1 MERFIFSL
9 FLFLA
14 TFQYLLI
21 NLKTVYKSYISLFKT
36 LSFLIILLNLVLA
49 GDLESSS
56 VRVINRVNN
65 STDEIK
71 TLDKLRG
78 VYVSVKDVS
87 RILSKRKPYINSDR
101 LKIVVYLGNNRIK
114 ISGNSSFILVDER
127 VYQIPNFAVWD
138 NEDIYVQAE
147 ALFNLIKETTM
158 PGIDYDTRR
167 MVLDIDIKE
176 FNITGIEINEKAN
189 GTVLRVKTRSSF
201 PEGNI
206 SSFFHENGWF
216 YITIADALIDT
227 TELRRSDARG
237 VVRKITADQLE
248 STAQIAFQI
257 KTKVES
263 HELYQGKDPSEIVVS
278 LRTPMDNS
286 VARIKEVRE
295 RWKLDTIVLDAGH
308 GGKDPGA
315 LGPRGTKE
323 KDIALDIVKR
333 VGLLLE
339 KNTKLKVVYTRQED
353 VFIPLWKRTKIA
365 NESNGKVFLSIHLN
379 GSPNQSVY
387 GFETYLLRPGK
398 TEDAIEVASRENEVI
413 KFEEKTENRYKDLT
427 GEGLIMAT
435 MAQSIFMKESEELAA
450 MIQEEMAKKIK
461 SKNRGVKQAGFHV
474 LIGASMP
481 NILVEAGYLTNRNEE
496 KNLRNAKYRQSIAS
510 CIYKAIVKFRYSREQ
525 YLAEN

>member
-1 MERFIFSL
+1 
-9 FLFLA
+9 
-14 TFQYLLI
+14 
-21 NLKTVYKSYISLFKT
+21 LFKT

-49 GDLESSS
+49 GDLESST

-71 TLDKLRG
+71 TLDNLRG

-87 RILSKRKPYINSDR
+87 RILSKRNPYINSDR
-101 LKIVVYLGNNRIK
+101 LKIVVYLGNNRLK

-127 VYQIPNFAVWD
+127 VYQIPNFTIWD

-158 PGIDYDTRR
+158 PGIDYDSRR

-216 YITIADALIDT
+216 YITIADALVDT

-237 VVRKITADQLE
+237 VVRKITADQLG

-286 VARIKEVRE
+286 IARIKEVKD

-308 GGKDPGA
+308 GGKDPGTM
-315 LGPRGTKE
+315 GQRGTKE
-323 KDIALDIVKR
+323 KDIALDITKR

-339 KNTKLKVVYTRQED
+339 KNTKLKVVYTREED

-379 GSPNQSVY
+379 GSPNKAVY

-413 KFEEKTENRYKDLT
+413 KYEDRTDNRYKDLS
-427 GEGLIMAT
+427 GENLIMAT
-435 MAQSIFMKESEELAA
+435 MAQSIFMRESEELAA

>member
-1 MERFIFSL
+1 MFKIIP
-9 FLFLA
+9 FLF
-14 TFQYLLI
+14 
-21 NLKTVYKSYISLFKT
+21 
-36 LSFLIILLNLVLA
+36 ILLNLPLA
-49 GDLESSS
+49 QGTEVSS
-56 VRVINRVNN
+56 VRVVNRVNN

-71 TLDKLRG
+71 TLDNLRG
-78 VYVSVKDVS
+78 VYVSVNDVS
-87 RILSKRKPYINSDR
+87 RILSARKPYINAER
-101 LKIVVYLGNNRIK
+101 LKMVIYLGNNRLK
-114 ISGNSSFILVDER
+114 ISGNSSYVLVDER
-127 VYQIPNFAVWD
+127 VYQIPSYAIWNND
-138 NEDIYVQAE
+138 DIYVQAE
-147 ALFNLIKETTM
+147 AFFNLIRETTM
-158 PGIDYDTRR
+158 PGIGYDSRR

-176 FNITGIEINEKAN
+176 FNITGVEINEKAN
-189 GTVLRVKTRSSF
+189 GTVLRLKTRSSF

-216 YITIADALIDT
+216 YITIADALVDT
-227 TELRRSDARG
+227 TEIRRSDARG
-237 VVRKITADQLE
+237 VVRNITADQLE

-286 VARIKEVRE
+286 IARIKEVKN
-295 RWKLDTIVLDAGH
+295 RWRLDTIVLDAGH
-308 GGKDPGA
+308 GGKDPGTM
-315 LGPRGTKE
+315 GQRGTKE
-323 KDIALDIVKR
+323 KDIALDITKR

-339 KNTKLKVVYTRQED
+339 KNTKLKVIYTREED
-353 VFIPLWKRTKIA
+353 IFIPLWKRTKIA
-365 NESNGKVFLSIHLN
+365 NESNGKMFLSIHLN
-379 GSPNQSVY
+379 GSPNKSAY

-413 KFEEKTENRYKDLT
+413 KFEERTDNRYKDLS
-427 GEGLIMAT
+427 GENLIMAT
-435 MAQSIFMKESEELAA
+435 MAQSVFMKESEELAA

-481 NILVEAGYLTNRNEE
+481 NILIEAGYLTNRNEE
-496 KNLRNAKYRQSIAS
+496 KNLRNAKYRQTIAN

>member
-1 MERFIFSL
+1 MFKIIP
-9 FLFLA
+9 FLF
-14 TFQYLLI
+14 
-21 NLKTVYKSYISLFKT
+21 
-36 LSFLIILLNLVLA
+36 ILLNLPLSQGTEV
-49 GDLESSS
+49 SS
-56 VRVINRVNN
+56 VRVVNRVNN

-71 TLDKLRG
+71 TLDNLRG
-78 VYVSVKDVS
+78 VYVSVNDVS
-87 RILSKRKPYINSDR
+87 RILSARKPYINAER
-101 LKIVVYLGNNRIK
+101 LKMVIYLGNNRLK
-114 ISGNSSFILVDER
+114 ISGNSSYVLVDER
-127 VYQIPNFAVWD
+127 VYQIPSYAIWNND
-138 NEDIYVQAE
+138 DIYVQAE
-147 ALFNLIKETTM
+147 AFFNLIRETTM
-158 PGIDYDTRR
+158 PGIGYDSRR

-176 FNITGIEINEKAN
+176 FNITGVEINEKAN
-189 GTVLRVKTRSSF
+189 GTVLRLKTRSSF

-216 YITIADALIDT
+216 YITIADALVDT
-227 TELRRSDARG
+227 TEIRRSDPRG
-237 VVRKITADQLE
+237 VVRNITADQLE

-286 VARIKEVRE
+286 IARIKEVKN
-295 RWKLDTIVLDAGH
+295 RWRLDTIVLDAGH
-308 GGKDPGA
+308 GGKDPGTM
-315 LGPRGTKE
+315 GQRGTKE
-323 KDIALDIVKR
+323 KDIALDITKR

-339 KNTKLKVVYTRQED
+339 KNTKLKVIYTRQED
-353 VFIPLWKRTKIA
+353 IFIPLWKRTKIA
-365 NESNGKVFLSIHLN
+365 NESNGKMFLSIHLN
-379 GSPNQSVY
+379 GSPNKSAY

-413 KFEEKTENRYKDLT
+413 KFEERTDNRYKDLS
-427 GEGLIMAT
+427 GENLIMAT
-435 MAQSIFMKESEELAA
+435 MAQSVVMKESEELAA

-481 NILVEAGYLTNRNEE
+481 NILIEAGYLTNRNEE
-496 KNLRNAKYRQSIAS
+496 KNLRNAKYRQTIAN

>member
-1 MERFIFSL
+1 ML
-9 FLFLA
+9 FD
-14 TFQYLLI
+14 
-21 NLKTVYKSYISLFKT
+21 NLEAST
-36 LSFLIILLNLVLA
+36 
-49 GDLESSS
+49 
-56 VRVINRVNN
+56 VRVVNRVNN
-65 STDEIK
+65 STDEIR
-71 TLDKLRG
+71 TLDNLRG
-78 VYVSVKDVS
+78 TFVSVKDVS
-87 RILSKRKPYINSDR
+87 RVLSTKEPYINNDR
-101 LKIVVYLGNNRIK
+101 LKMVIYIGNNRLK
-114 ISGNSSFILVDER
+114 ISGNSSYILVDER
-127 VYQIPNFAVWD
+127 VYQTPSFAIWD
-138 NEDIYVQAE
+138 NSDIYVQAE

-158 PGIDYDTRR
+158 PGIDYDARR
-167 MVLDIDIKE
+167 MVLDIDIKA
-176 FNITGIEINEKAN
+176 FSITGIEISEKAN
-189 GTVLRVKTRSSF
+189 GTVLRLKTRSSF

-216 YITIADALIDT
+216 YITIADALVDT
-227 TELRRSDARG
+227 TEIRRSDTRG

-263 HELYQGKDPSEIVVS
+263 HELYQGRDPSEIVVS

-286 VARIKEVRE
+286 VARIKEVKD

-308 GGKDPGA
+308 GGKDPGTM
-315 LGPRGTKE
+315 GPRGTKE

-339 KNTKLKVVYTRQED
+339 KNTKLKVIYTREED
-353 VFIPLWKRTKIA
+353 IFIPLWKRTKVA

-379 GSPNQSVY
+379 GSPNKSAY

-413 KFEEKTENRYKDLT
+413 KFEDRSDNRYKDLS
-427 GEGLIMAT
+427 GENLIMAT
-435 MAQSIFMKESEELAA
+435 MAQSIFMRESEELAA

-496 KNLRNAKYRQSIAS
+496 KNLRNAKYRQAIAN

>member
-1 MERFIFSL
+1 MFKIIP
-9 FLFLA
+9 FLF
-14 TFQYLLI
+14 
-21 NLKTVYKSYISLFKT
+21 
-36 LSFLIILLNLVLA
+36 ILLNLPLA
-49 GDLESSS
+49 QGTEASS
-56 VRVINRVNN
+56 VRVVNRVNN

-71 TLDKLRG
+71 TLDNLRG
-78 VYVSVKDVS
+78 VYVSVNDVS
-87 RILSKRKPYINSDR
+87 RILSARKPYINAER
-101 LKIVVYLGNNRIK
+101 LKMVIYLGNNRLK
-114 ISGNSSFILVDER
+114 ISGNTSYVLVDER
-127 VYQIPNFAVWD
+127 VYQIPSHAIWNND
-138 NEDIYVQAE
+138 DIYVQAE
-147 ALFNLIKETTM
+147 AFFNLIRQTTM
-158 PGIDYDTRR
+158 PGIGYDSRR

-176 FNITGIEINEKAN
+176 FNITGVEINEKAN
-189 GTVLRVKTRSSF
+189 GTVLRLKTRSSF

-216 YITIADALIDT
+216 YITIADALVDT
-227 TELRRSDARG
+227 TEIRRSDARG
-237 VVRKITADQLE
+237 VVRNITADQLE

-286 VARIKEVRE
+286 IARIKEVKN
-295 RWKLDTIVLDAGH
+295 RWRLDTIVLDAGH
-308 GGKDPGA
+308 GGKDPGTM
-315 LGPRGTKE
+315 GQRGTKE
-323 KDIALDIVKR
+323 KDIALDITKR

-339 KNTKLKVVYTRQED
+339 KNTKLKVIYTREED
-353 VFIPLWKRTKIA
+353 IFIPLWKRTKIA
-365 NESNGKVFLSIHLN
+365 NESNGKMFLSIHLN
-379 GSPNQSVY
+379 GSPNKSAY

-413 KFEEKTENRYKDLT
+413 KFEERTDNRYKDLS
-427 GEGLIMAT
+427 GENLIMAT
-435 MAQSIFMKESEELAA
+435 MAQSVFMKESEELAA

-481 NILVEAGYLTNRNEE
+481 NILIEAGYLTNRNEE
-496 KNLRNAKYRQSIAS
+496 KNLRNAKYRQTIAN

>member
-1 MERFIFSL
+1 MFKIIP
-9 FLFLA
+9 FLF
-14 TFQYLLI
+14 
-21 NLKTVYKSYISLFKT
+21 
-36 LSFLIILLNLVLA
+36 ILLNLPPA
-49 GDLESSS
+49 QGTEASS
-56 VRVINRVNN
+56 VRVVNRVNN

-71 TLDKLRG
+71 TLDNLRG
-78 VYVSVKDVS
+78 VYVSVNDVS
-87 RILSKRKPYINSDR
+87 RILSARKPYINAER
-101 LKIVVYLGNNRIK
+101 LKMVIYLGNNRLK
-114 ISGNSSFILVDER
+114 ISGNSSYVLVDER
-127 VYQIPNFAVWD
+127 VYQIPSYAIWNND
-138 NEDIYVQAE
+138 DIYVQAE
-147 ALFNLIKETTM
+147 AFFNLIRETTM
-158 PGIDYDTRR
+158 PGIGYDSRR

-176 FNITGIEINEKAN
+176 FNITGVEINEKAN
-189 GTVLRVKTRSSF
+189 GTVLRLKTRSSF

-216 YITIADALIDT
+216 YITIADALVDT
-227 TELRRSDARG
+227 TEIRRSDARG
-237 VVRKITADQLE
+237 VVRNITADQLE

-286 VARIKEVRE
+286 IARIKEVKN
-295 RWKLDTIVLDAGH
+295 RWRLDTIVLDAGH
-308 GGKDPGA
+308 GGKDPGTM
-315 LGPRGTKE
+315 GQRGTKE
-323 KDIALDIVKR
+323 KDIALDITKR

-339 KNTKLKVVYTRQED
+339 KNTKLKVIYTREED
-353 VFIPLWKRTKIA
+353 IFIPLWKRTKIA
-365 NESNGKVFLSIHLN
+365 NESNGKMFLSIHLN
-379 GSPNQSVY
+379 GSPNKSAY

-413 KFEEKTENRYKDLT
+413 KFEERTDNRYKDLS
-427 GEGLIMAT
+427 GENLIMAT
-435 MAQSIFMKESEELAA
+435 MAQSVFMKESEELAA

-481 NILVEAGYLTNRNEE
+481 NILIEAGYLTNRNEE
-496 KNLRNAKYRQSIAS
+496 KNLRNAKYRQTIAN

>member
-1 MERFIFSL
+1 MFKIIP
-9 FLFLA
+9 FLF
-14 TFQYLLI
+14 
-21 NLKTVYKSYISLFKT
+21 
-36 LSFLIILLNLVLA
+36 ILLNLPLA
-49 GDLESSS
+49 QGTEVSS
-56 VRVINRVNN
+56 VRVVNRVNN

-71 TLDKLRG
+71 TLDNLRG
-78 VYVSVKDVS
+78 VYVSVNDVS
-87 RILSKRKPYINSDR
+87 RILSARKPYINAER
-101 LKIVVYLGNNRIK
+101 LKMVIYLGNNRLK
-114 ISGNSSFILVDER
+114 ISGNSSYVLVDER
-127 VYQIPNFAVWD
+127 VYQIPSYAIWNND
-138 NEDIYVQAE
+138 DIYVQAE
-147 ALFNLIKETTM
+147 AFFNLIRETTM
-158 PGIDYDTRR
+158 PGIGYDSRR

-176 FNITGIEINEKAN
+176 FNITGVEINEKAN
-189 GTVLRVKTRSSF
+189 GTVLRLKTRSSF

-216 YITIADALIDT
+216 YITIANALVDT
-227 TELRRSDARG
+227 TEIRRSDARG
-237 VVRKITADQLE
+237 VVRNITADQLE

-286 VARIKEVRE
+286 IARIKEVKN
-295 RWKLDTIVLDAGH
+295 RWRLDTIVLDAGH
-308 GGKDPGA
+308 GGKDPGTM
-315 LGPRGTKE
+315 GQRGTKE
-323 KDIALDIVKR
+323 KDIALDITKR

-339 KNTKLKVVYTRQED
+339 KNTKLKVIYTRQED
-353 VFIPLWKRTKIA
+353 IFIPLWKRTKIA
-365 NESNGKVFLSIHLN
+365 NESNGKMFLSIHLN
-379 GSPNQSVY
+379 GSPNKSAY

-413 KFEEKTENRYKDLT
+413 KFEERTDNRYKDLS
-427 GEGLIMAT
+427 GENLIMAT
-435 MAQSIFMKESEELAA
+435 MAQSVFMKESEELAA

-481 NILVEAGYLTNRNEE
+481 NILIEAGYLTNRNEE
-496 KNLRNAKYRQSIAS
+496 KNLRNAKYRQTIAN

>member
-1 MERFIFSL
+1 M
-9 FLFLA
+9 
-14 TFQYLLI
+14 
-21 NLKTVYKSYISLFKT
+21 FKA
-36 LSFLIILLNLVLA
+36 LSFLIILINLVLA
-49 GDLESSS
+49 GDLESST

-71 TLDKLRG
+71 TLDNLRG

-87 RILSKRKPYINSDR
+87 RILSKRNPYINSDR
-101 LKIVVYLGNNRIK
+101 LKIVVYLGNNRLK

-127 VYQIPNFAVWD
+127 VYQIPNFTIWD

-158 PGIDYDTRR
+158 PGIDYDSRR

-216 YITIADALIDT
+216 YITIADALVDT

-237 VVRKITADQLE
+237 VVRKITADQLG

-286 VARIKEVRE
+286 IARIKEVKD

-308 GGKDPGA
+308 GGKDPGTM
-315 LGPRGTKE
+315 GQRGTKE
-323 KDIALDIVKR
+323 KDIALDITKR

-339 KNTKLKVVYTRQED
+339 KNTKLKVVYTREED

-379 GSPNQSVY
+379 GSPNKAVY

-413 KFEEKTENRYKDLT
+413 KYEDRADNRYKDLS
-427 GEGLIMAT
+427 GENLIMAT
-435 MAQSIFMKESEELAA
+435 MAQSIFMRESEELAA

>member
-1 MERFIFSL
+1 MFKIIP
-9 FLFLA
+9 FLF
-14 TFQYLLI
+14 
-21 NLKTVYKSYISLFKT
+21 
-36 LSFLIILLNLVLA
+36 ILLNLPLA
-49 GDLESSS
+49 QGAEVSS
-56 VRVINRVNN
+56 VRVVNRVNN

-71 TLDKLRG
+71 TLDNLRG
-78 VYVSVKDVS
+78 VYVSVNDVS
-87 RILSKRKPYINSDR
+87 RILSARKPYINAER
-101 LKIVVYLGNNRIK
+101 LKMVIYLGNNRLK
-114 ISGNSSFILVDER
+114 ISGNSSYVLVDER
-127 VYQIPNFAVWD
+127 VYQIPSYAIWNND
-138 NEDIYVQAE
+138 DIYVQAE
-147 ALFNLIKETTM
+147 AFFNLIRETTM
-158 PGIDYDTRR
+158 PGIGYDSRR

-176 FNITGIEINEKAN
+176 FNITGVEINEKAN
-189 GTVLRVKTRSSF
+189 GTVLRLKTRSSF

-216 YITIADALIDT
+216 YITIADALVDT
-227 TELRRSDARG
+227 TEIRRSDARG
-237 VVRKITADQLE
+237 VVRNITADQLE

-286 VARIKEVRE
+286 IARIKEVKN
-295 RWKLDTIVLDAGH
+295 RWRLDTIVLDAGH
-308 GGKDPGA
+308 GGKDPGTM
-315 LGPRGTKE
+315 GQRGTKE
-323 KDIALDIVKR
+323 KDIALDITKR

-339 KNTKLKVVYTRQED
+339 KNTKLKVIYTREED
-353 VFIPLWKRTKIA
+353 IFIPLWKRTKIA
-365 NESNGKVFLSIHLN
+365 NESNGKMFLSIHLN
-379 GSPNQSVY
+379 GSPNKSAY

-413 KFEEKTENRYKDLT
+413 KFEERTDNRYKDLS
-427 GEGLIMAT
+427 GENLIMAT
-435 MAQSIFMKESEELAA
+435 MAQSVFMKESEELAA

-481 NILVEAGYLTNRNEE
+481 NILIEAGYLTNRNEE
-496 KNLRNAKYRQSIAS
+496 KNLRNAKYRQTIAN